1 MATTGVT
8 PYATQGTT
16 DTGSTSKAAAK
27 AATDVQSTFLSLL
40 TTELKAQD
48 PTSAMDST
56 TMVNQ
61 MIALN
66 QLNQV
71 IAIREMVQA
80 ASKTTTTDSNS
91 QNNSSTGS
99 K

>member
-1 MATTGVT
+1 MAVTGVT
-8 PYATQGTT
+8 SNATT
-16 DTGSTSKAAAK
+16 DTGSTSKAAAQS
-27 AATDVQSTFLSLL
+27 ATDVQSTFLSLL
-40 TTELKAQD
+40 TTELKCQD

-71 IAIREMVQA
+71 IAIRELVQA
-80 ASKTTTTDSNS
+80 AGKSTSTNSNS